1 MLAAAAAKAAQDVAV
16 DQVVICTPDKDLSQC
31 ITGTRVVL
39 VDRRAN
45 RVRDEEGVVAKFGVK
60 PESIADYLAL
70 VGDSA
75 DGFPGVFGW
84 GAKSAAAVLSRYSHL
99 ESIPKDWKEWHV
111 PVRNSYVLS
120 KALFNSWDD
129 VLLFR
134 TLATL
139 RTDVAVFDTVDDLR
153 WKGPRPDFT
162 DMCARLRAPDLFERA
177 QRAAKAISPDLR

>member
-1 MLAAAAAKAAQDVAV
+1 L
-16 DQVVICTPDKDLSQC
+16 
-31 ITGTRVVL
+31 
-39 VDRRAN
+39 DRRAN
-45 RVRDEEGVVAKFGVK
+45 KVRDEEGVVAKFGVK

-111 PVRNSYVLS
+111 PIRNAYVLS
-120 KALFNSWDD
+120 KSLFNAWDD

-139 RTDVAVFDTVDDLR
+139 RTDIPVFERVEDLR
-153 WKGPRPDFT
+153 WMGPRPDFA
-162 DMCARLRAPDLFERA
+162 DMCARLRALDLLARV
-177 QRAAKAISPDLR
+177 QRVAREASPDRR